1 MPKSSLPPHWNGLQI
16 TAKQTLSRRDQLVS
30 HFRDAIRRG
39 LAPMGTRLPS
49 SRQLAIDLGVSRQTV
64 VAAYERLAL
73 EELVETRRGDGT
85 YIAIEIGPI
94 HLARS
99 NPTLAPSRLSARAQ
113 RMLDLPITPHLRDK
127 RGLLSPGVPAL
138 EEFPWAQWRK
148 AGEPMAGRAR
158 SDRLD
163 RVDPLGSILLR
174 KAIAE
179 YLAFSRGVLCEP
191 EQVVVTAGSHSAID
205 LLCRVIFDA
214 GDDVWIEDP
223 GYVAGRGTLI
233 ANGANVHPVPVDQ
246 SGLRVSDGL
255 SLSPSARAAFITPS
269 HQFPLG
275 VEMSQARRLQL
286 LKWADDQRS
295 WIVENDYGNDFRYE
309 GRSIPTLHRLG
320 RTSGDRVIFIGTFS
334 NALAPGLRL
343 GFIVAPTLLIEPIK
357 RVRIF
362 SDRQPPEPLQS
373 QLAEFIVRGFLTE
386 HLRKMKST
394 YQDRRDAVYETLCRR
409 RSCNLDPG
417 ELPASGMHLIAGLPR
432 CSDAVVSRKATERDI
447 YVPPLSAFFNE
458 PGNAP
463 QGLVIGFAGT
473 PADRAK
479 RASEALCDLIER
491 TANGAP
497 SRHNWSSTAKEIGSN
512 ADV

>member
-1 MPKSSLPPHWNGLQI
+1 MPKSHLPPHWNGLQI
-16 TAKQTLSRRDQLVS
+16 SADRPQTRRDQLVS

-49 SRQLAIDLGVSRQTV
+49 SRQLAIELGVCRQTV
-64 VAAYERLAL
+64 VSAYERLAM
-73 EELVETRRGDGT
+73 EELVETRIGDGT
-85 YIAIEIGPI
+85 YVAIEIGPI

-99 NPTLAPSRLSARAQ
+99 NPLPKPSRLSERAR
-113 RMLDLPITPHLRDK
+113 RMLELPITPHLRDK

-138 EEFPWAQWRK
+138 EEFPWALWRK
-148 AGEPMAGRAR
+148 AGEPTAGSDR

-163 RVDPLGSILLR
+163 RVEPLGSPVLR

-179 YLAFSRGVLCEP
+179 YLAFSRGLLCEP
-191 EQVVVTAGSHSAID
+191 EEVVVTAGSHNAID
-205 LLCRVIFDA
+205 LISRVIFDVD
-214 GDDVWIEDP
+214 DDVWVEDP

-233 ANGANVHPVPVDQ
+233 ANGANVLPVPVDQ
-246 SGLRVSDGL
+246 DGLSVSDGL
-255 SLSPSARAAFITPS
+255 EMSPMARAAFITPS

-275 VEMSQARRLQL
+275 VEMSKARRLAL
-286 LKWADDQRS
+286 LGWAEDQRA

-309 GRSIPTLHRLG
+309 GKPLPTLHRLS
-320 RTSGDRVIFIGTFS
+320 RRNGDRVIFVGTFS

-343 GFIVAPTLLIEPIK
+343 GFIVSPADLIEPI
-357 RVRIF
+357 RRARIF

-394 YQDRRDAVYETLCRR
+394 YQDRRDAIYETLCRH

-417 ELPASGMHLIAGLPR
+417 ELPASGMHLIAKLTR
-432 CSDAVVSRKATERDI
+432 CSDAVVSRKATELDI
-447 YVPPLSAFFNE
+447 HVPPLSAFFNE

-473 PADRAK
+473 PANRAN
-479 RASEALCDLIER
+479 RASKALCNLIER

-497 SRHNWSSTAKEIGSN
+497 GRQNWSNTTKEIGSN
-512 ADV
+512 VDV